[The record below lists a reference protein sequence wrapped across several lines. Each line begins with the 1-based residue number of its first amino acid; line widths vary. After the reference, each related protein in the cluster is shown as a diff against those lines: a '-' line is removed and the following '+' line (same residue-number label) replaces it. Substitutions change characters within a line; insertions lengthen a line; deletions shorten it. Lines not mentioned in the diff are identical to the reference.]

1 MKVMSLFQITLPKNF
16 TKQSINLIVNSN
28 KLENTINIVRNKLIV
43 KSSDIDTC
51 IKILKRNYIP
61 FSYNS
66 LNK

>member
-1 MKVMSLFQITLPKNF
+1 MSLFQITLPKSF

-28 KLENTINIVRNKLIV
+28 KLENTINIVKNKLIV

-51 IKILKRNYIP
+51 TKILERNYIP
-61 FSYNS
+61 FSYKS

>member
-1 MKVMSLFQITLPKNF
+1 MSLFQITLPKSF

-28 KLENTINIVRNKLIV
+28 KLENTINIVKNKLIV

-51 IKILKRNYIP
+51 IKILERNYIP